1 MLKPFTDGW
10 HDECWGRLVV
20 GIGAGKARDVLSTI
34 LTETASDR
42 YSAGENAAIEVLS
55 MFDPELR
62 LGTDPSFLVHAVAL
76 VNRHPGLITVTE
88 YDSDGKGTMRP
99 CLTVLERTLPFTGTF
114 GYNMTTL
121 NALYKKFGERAKK
134 AAESTADWKAVM
146 HAIRVIDEGITL
158 YRTGKLVLPFPD
170 PSYVAHL
177 HDIRLGRIPRDEAN
191 AEVDHKVAVLV
202 ALKDEASWQLC
213 TPELTGK
220 LEEWL
225 LGWLRRFYFEP
236 LPTP

>member
-1 MLKPFTDGW
+1 M
-10 HDECWGRLVV
+10 
-20 GIGAGKARDVLSTI
+20 
-34 LTETASDR
+34 
-42 YSAGENAAIEVLS
+42 AAIEVFS
-55 MFDPELR
+55 MFDPDLR

-76 VNRHPGLITVTE
+76 VNRHPGLIAVTE

-121 NALYKKFGERAKK
+121 NALYRKFGERAKK

-170 PSYVAHL
+170 PTYVAHL

-191 AEVDHKVAVLV
+191 AEVDHKVAVLA
-202 ALKDEASWQLC
+202 ALKDEASWQFC

-225 LGWLRRFYFEP
+225 LDWLRRFYFEP